1 MDTTLGTKLPAD
13 GIDSSLSHTT
23 EEEQHHIHMPSPSF
37 WPLLLGIAILVAVSG
52 LLFMPDNPWL
62 TIFGIPCIL
71 IGIMGWALEDTM
83 GEKATVIS
91 VQPAA
96 HATGPMGKEVLRQA
110 REAVARVITVSS
122 IAYSAHP
129 IKVMLENDNTVLSL
143 YGKVELEAQRDEI
156 EEAVRSVPGV
166 TTLQNHIVAEDE
178 ILNNAYRVLDNL
190 RQKDKLEGASDI
202 SILVENYIL
211 SLYGQV
217 PTTEMKYMLEK
228 EMIGVPGVR
237 VVVNHIGLNKDIPG
251 NLGRTLNKI
260 GGV

>member
-1 MDTTLGTKLPAD
+1 MDTTLGTQIPAD

-37 WPLLLGIAILVAVSG
+37 WPLLLSIAILIAVSG

-83 GEKATVIS
+83 GAKSTVLS
-91 VQPAA
+91 VQSEQ
-96 HATGPMGKEVLRQA
+96 ATGPMSKEVLRQA

-122 IAYSAHP
+122 IPYSAHP

-190 RQKDKLEGASDI
+190 RQKGKLEGASDI

-211 SLYGQV
+211 NLYGQV

>member
-1 MDTTLGTKLPAD
+1 MDSTLGTKLPAD
-13 GIDSSLSHTT
+13 GINSSLSHT

-37 WPLLLGIAILVAVSG
+37 WPLLLSIAILIAVGG

-62 TIFGIPCIL
+62 TIFGIPFIL
-71 IGIMGWALEDTM
+71 IGIIGWALEDTM
-83 GEKATVIS
+83 GEKSTVIS
-91 VQPAA
+91 VQPAVS
-96 HATGPMGKEVLRQA
+96 TGPMSRQVLGQA
-110 REAVARVITVSS
+110 RDAVSRVITVSS

-143 YGKVELEAQRDEI
+143 YGKVELEAQRQEI
-156 EEAVRSVPGV
+156 EDAVRSVPGV
-166 TTLQNHIVAEDE
+166 TTIQNHIVAEDE
-178 ILNNAYRVLDNL
+178 ILNNAYRVIDNL
-190 RQKDKLEGASDI
+190 RQKGKLEGASDI
-202 SILVENYIL
+202 SALVENYIL

-237 VVVNHIGLNKDIPG
+237 VVINHIGLNEDIPG

>member
-1 MDTTLGTKLPAD
+1 MDTTLGTQLPAD
-13 GIDSSLSHTT
+13 GVDSSLSHT
-23 EEEQHHIHMPSPSF
+23 EEEGQHHIHMPGPSF
-37 WPLLLGIAILVAVSG
+37 WPLLLSIAILVAVSG
-52 LLFMPDNPWL
+52 LLMMPGNPWL

-83 GEKATVIS
+83 GEKSSVITAQS
-91 VQPAA
+91 AP
-96 HATGPMGKEVLRQA
+96 ATGPMSEEVLQRA
-110 REAVARVITVSS
+110 REAVAHVITVSS
-122 IAYSAHP
+122 IPYSAHP

-143 YGKVELEAQRDEI
+143 YGKVELEVQRDEI
-156 EEAVRSVPGV
+156 EEAVRSIPGV
-166 TTLQNHIVAEDE
+166 TTVQNHIVAEDE

-190 RQKDKLEGASDI
+190 RQQGKLEGATDI

-228 EMIGVPGVR
+228 AMIGVPGVR
-237 VVVNHIGLNKDIPG
+237 VVINHIGVDSDIPG
-251 NLGRTLNKI
+251 MVGRTVNKI